1 MITKEVKT
9 YDFNKPE
16 KISKDQLRNLQ
27 ILHEN
32 FSRVATVEWSAMLRT
47 VVQVRLESVSQTPF
61 GEVMAGWSV
70 PSCIGIWDIPPL
82 EGQMVVCVSPEF
94 MFSLIDRLLG
104 GQGRG
109 APKIRDFTEL
119 ELVLIRRLFKVVSG
133 AIKEVWHSLVNLE
146 PNLAE
151 IESNP
156 QFVQSF
162 SPNEPVLFCDYSAVI
177 GDVTG
182 KISLVVSFISLEELL
197 PKLSAQHMLRARAK
211 GEERLGEERVRDVDV
226 PLVVTFPPIQL
237 SLSQV
242 RRLKPG
248 DVIDVRT
255 PVSDKVHVQVNDRL
269 LFKGILGRVEK
280 KRAVKLVSVVTY

>member
-82 EGQMVVCVSPEF
+82 EGQMVVYVSPEF

-119 ELVLIRRLFKVVSG
+119 ELVLIRRLFRVVSG

-146 PNLAE
+146 PNLVE

-177 GDVTG
+177 GDVSG

-211 GEERLGEERVRDVDV
+211 GEARLGEERVKDVDV

-237 SLSQV
+237 ALSQV
-242 RRLKPG
+242 KRLKPG

-269 LFKGILGRVEK
+269 LFKGVLGRVEK